1 MRNLDGVLKSRDI
14 ILSTKVHLVKVMV
27 FPAVTYGC
35 KSWITKKAESRRID
49 AFGLWCWRRLFRVPW
64 TARRS
69 NQSIL
74 KEISP
79 GVRWKDWCWTW
90 NSNTLATWC
99 EELTHLKKSWC
110 WERLRARGEGD
121 QRGWNGWMAS
131 LTQWTWV
138 WVDSGSWWWTG
149 RPGML
154 QFMRSQTVGHDWAT
168 ELNWN
173 CLYSF
178 ILVSVP
184 PPRLLVCGEL
194 RSEWGLIPGPRVLTQ
209 HTQFCKGPTELRIL
223 CQKCPLRMSSLEH
236 YTCGPD
242 SVTFCAK
249 RFSQQRLK
257 GWVGMGGVGEG
268 GGDDSN
274 S

>member
-1 MRNLDGVLKSRDI
+1 MCRFYWLLLRCSHRFWFWVICSR
-14 ILSTKVHLVKVMV
+14 SVMSDS
-27 FPAVTYGC
+27 F
-35 KSWITKKAESRRID
+35 RLH
-49 AFGLWCWRRLFRVPW
+49 GLQH
-64 TARRS
+64 AR
-69 NQSIL
+69 
-74 KEISP
+74 P
-79 GVRWKDWCWTW
+79 PCP
-90 NSNTLATWC
+90 
-99 EELTHLKKSWC
+99 
-110 WERLRARGEGD
+110 
-121 QRGWNGWMAS
+121 S

-257 GWVGMGGVGEG
+257 GWVGMGEVGEG

>member
-1 MRNLDGVLKSRDI
+1 MCKLDYKESWVPKNWCFWTVVLEETLESPLDCKEIQPVHLKGDQSWGSLEGLMLNLKLQYFGHLMWRADSSEKILMLGTIEGKRRRGSERMKWLDG
-14 ILSTKVHLVKVMV
+14 
-27 FPAVTYGC
+27 
-35 KSWITKKAESRRID
+35 ITDSMD
-49 AFGLWCWRRLFRVPW
+49 MGLGGLW
-64 TARRS
+64 
-69 NQSIL
+69 
-74 KEISP
+74 
-79 GVRWKDWCWTW
+79 
-90 NSNTLATWC
+90 
-99 EELTHLKKSWC
+99 ELVMDR
-110 WERLRARGEGD
+110 E
-121 QRGWNGWMAS
+121 
-131 LTQWTWV
+131 
-138 WVDSGSWWWTG
+138 
-149 RPGML
+149 PGML